1 MLLDHLLDDALAVL
15 RVTDVALMQ
24 RQGAARGLDRLAQL
38 VGARLIRGEA
48 GRDHRA
54 VRSERVA
61 DRRADPTGAARDHR
75 DPSGQ
80 IAILSL
86 RSETENL

>member
-38 VGARLIRGEA
+38 VGARLI
-48 GRDHRA
+48 
-54 VRSERVA
+54 
-61 DRRADPTGAARDHR
+61 
-75 DPSGQ
+75 
-80 IAILSL
+80 
-86 RSETENL
+86 